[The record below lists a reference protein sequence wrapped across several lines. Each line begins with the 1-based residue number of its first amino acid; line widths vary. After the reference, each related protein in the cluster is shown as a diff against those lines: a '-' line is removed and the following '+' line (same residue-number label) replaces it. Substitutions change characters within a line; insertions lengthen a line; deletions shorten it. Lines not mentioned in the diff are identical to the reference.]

1 MVCVIL
7 NENYHQKNTPC
18 IELSRKGLQK
28 LTFYDKITF
37 KKDYFWHSQIFF
49 SYNNTKAMYHYM

>member
-1 MVCVIL
+1 MKTITKKIRHVL
-7 NENYHQKNTPC
+7 NS
-18 IELSRKGLQK
+18 LAKGLQK